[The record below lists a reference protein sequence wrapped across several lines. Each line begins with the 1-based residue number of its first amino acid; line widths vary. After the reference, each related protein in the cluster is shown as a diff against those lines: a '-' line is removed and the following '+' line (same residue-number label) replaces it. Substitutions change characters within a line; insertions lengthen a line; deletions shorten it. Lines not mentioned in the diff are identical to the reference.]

1 MSTSGSADVQLNVK
15 KQILSDVVTSV
26 TFVTVASLLRLLT
39 LKINALTPEMVNVHP
54 NPLYVY
60 AQSFGTTVFV
70 LGSFTLFFYVR
81 NADIRSTLYKEL
93 KEIKC

>member
-1 MSTSGSADVQLNVK
+1 MSATTFACVK
-15 KQILSDVVTSV
+15 AACNYVDEIDP
-26 TFVTVASLLRLLT
+26 RLLT
-39 LKINALTPEMVNVHP
+39 LKINSLTPAMVNLHP

-81 NADIRSTLYKEL
+81 NAEIRSTLL
-93 KEIKC
+93 KEVKEMKCWKNIV